1 MGKQHLLVIEDHR
14 LTAMALKQF
23 LEISGYRVDLAG
35 TVARGLA
42 ATGSRQYDLLLCD
55 LNLPDGTGWDLLETL
70 QRQRPVRAVAFSA
83 YDDPDHI
90 ARSRSSGFIDH
101 IGKGTDPDE
110 VLERIRRAIKA
121 PLKKKPGADARAA
134 KDQN

>member
-1 MGKQHLLVIEDHR
+1 MGKEHVLVVEDHQ
-14 LTAMALKQF
+14 LTAVALKQF
-23 LEISGYRVDLAG
+23 LEVSGYRVDLAG

-55 LNLPDGTGWDLLETL
+55 LNLPDGTGWDLLEIL
-70 QRQRPVRAVAFSA
+70 QRDRPVRAVAFSA

-90 ARSRSSGFIDH
+90 TRSRSAVFIDH
-101 IGKGTDPDE
+101 IGKETDPDQ

-121 PLKKKPGADARAA
+121 PLQA
-134 KDQN
+134 KRGRRGRPANTKD